1 MVLKKSNDG
10 DGRPLWEYVIT
21 LPRASSERSAPSLF
35 YYLMLQSRCDSLLVV
50 KQSTSPPEKVW
61 LPRDH
66 PECAGESEAED
77 RFPDSKPNS
86 TDSLHSANHA
96 PLLWDPRGSLDQYE
110 NPLTVWRWGENRMW
124 TFQVQSLFPTGKMR
138 HLVHNF
144 KRWLL
149 RDLGQWVTFLNPPF
163 SNL

>member
-1 MVLKKSNDG
+1 MAGHFGSMWLPFPEPAQNALRHLFSIIWCCSQG
-10 DGRPLWEYVIT
+10 VI
-21 LPRASSERSAPSLF
+21 LYWWWNKAPP
-35 YYLMLQSRCDSLLVV
+35 
-50 KQSTSPPEKVW
+50 PPEKVW

-110 NPLTVWRWGENRMW
+110 NPLTVWRWGENKMW

-138 HLVHNF
+138 HLVHNL